1 MDRGTFSPPLKLSLF
16 FLFVNVSNDLDLFI
30 SVSNFTREIAGRK
43 RGGAADFGGLRVK
56 RKERSEGG
64 RPLAAAGVS
73 SPLSHLAA
81 AVAASAGFL
90 GGIGGTSALERR
102 PECHPVSV
110 PLGGLATP
118 LVPLKILPFFVR
130 GSRLPMRRSE
140 EKTEEEVEVEE
151 AKAAAGVLIE
161 EIKELKSCARP
172 VRPFEDAAESAS
184 VVMLVFG
191 SKGRR
196 GAPNSLWRGEQKKK
210 ANWKSVPTS
219 EVENRQLVKKHFP
232 LCARLLRRSL
242 ARPSFIH
249 LRAFLLCL
257 LAF

>member
-1 MDRGTFSPPLKLSLF
+1 MREPRRRGRVRQRDFFPPSKAEPV

-43 RGGAADFGGLRVK
+43 RGGVADFGGLRVK

-81 AVAASAGFL
+81 AVAASSGFL

-161 EIKELKSCARP
+161 EIKQLKSCARP

-210 ANWKSVPTS
+210 QIGKVCRRQKSKTDNLS
-219 EVENRQLVKKHFP
+219 RNIF
-232 LCARLLRRSL
+232 RS
-242 ARPSFIH
+242 APVCCVAH
-249 LRAFLLCL
+249 
-257 LAF
+257 

>member
-1 MDRGTFSPPLKLSLF
+1 M
-16 FLFVNVSNDLDLFI
+16 SNDLDLFI

-81 AVAASAGFL
+81 AVAASSGFL

-161 EIKELKSCARP
+161 EIKQLKSCARP

-196 GAPNSLWRGEQKKK
+196 GAPNSLWRGEQKKSK
-210 ANWKSVPTS
+210 LEKCAN

>member
-1 MDRGTFSPPLKLSLF
+1 LDRETFSPPLKLSLF

-130 GSRLPMRRSE
+130 GSRLPMRSE

-210 ANWKSVPTS
+210 QIGKVCRRQKSKTDNLSRNIFRSAPVCC
-219 EVENRQLVKKHFP
+219 V
-232 LCARLLRRSL
+232 AR
-242 ARPSFIH
+242 
-249 LRAFLLCL
+249 
-257 LAF
+257 